1 MKATVV
7 EPTVVQPAGGGKD
20 WMSEWTRAGGTE
32 RVPRE
37 VVEDFFY
44 LEAHLLDTWQLD
56 EWLALFADDATYEVP
71 STDCPD
77 GSPRES
83 LYLVADSMT
92 LLAGRVTRMKSP
104 LAWVESPRSRTRRLV
119 TNVRVGPSEES
130 EFDVTANF
138 CIYRFKNGVEDTYVG
153 RYVHRLR
160 LADGALRFVRRRSL
174 LDMEALRPH
183 GKVSIIV

>member
-1 MKATVV
+1 MKSTAVETISGNKGWTV
-7 EPTVVQPAGGGKD
+7 E
-20 WMSEWTRAGGTE
+20 RAGAADAQ

-44 LEAHLLDTWQLD
+44 REAHLLDTWQLD
-56 EWLALFADDATYEVP
+56 EWLSLFAHDGTYEIP

-77 GSPRES
+77 GSASET

-104 LAWVESPRSRTRRLV
+104 LAWVESPRSRTRRLI

-130 EFDVTANF
+130 ELEVTANF

-153 RYVHRLR
+153 RYEHRLR
-160 LADGALRFVRRRSL
+160 IAGGELRFVRRRSL
-174 LDMEALRPH
+174 LDLEALRPH
-183 GKVSIIV
+183 GKVSIVV